1 MNIISE
7 SFKTIYTSNVLRKT
21 IHLTLSLILII
32 PFSQPYRDFMNT
44 LLSYS
49 LDPTLLTMV
58 ILLFA
63 AAFINSLQI
72 RVPNLRNRFIHIL
85 GDLRKKLLSSLETI
99 MKGNNDILEN
109 IDKMFS
115 RYEEKLIEFISSVER
130 SYELRYGYIC
140 VTFALLSIT
149 ISYVLFSHVAVY
161 GILALSI
168 VDTLSSIISMFTH
181 TRRKFLKHTN
191 ISILSTFSIFTLLLY
206 TLNRNIVSSITL
218 SFVAVVV
225 ELLSPEDNL
234 TLPIAVSL
242 VAHVMNVP
250 PLNI

>member
-1 MNIISE
+1 MNIISR
-7 SFKTIYTSNVLRKT
+7 SFKTIYTSNILRKT

-32 PFSQPYRDFMNT
+32 PFSQPYREFMNT

-58 ILLFA
+58 ILLFT

-72 RVPNLRNRFIHIL
+72 RVPNLRDRFIHVL
-85 GDLRKKLLSSLETI
+85 GDIRKKFLSSLETVV
-99 MKGNNDILEN
+99 KGNTDILEN

-115 RYEEKLIEFISSVER
+115 RYEERLIDIISSVER

-161 GILALSI
+161 GILALGI
-168 VDTLSSIISMFTH
+168 VDALSSIISMSTQ
-181 TRRKFLKHTN
+181 TRRKFLKHTDL
-191 ISILSTFSIFTLLLY
+191 SILTTFTIFTVLIY
-206 TLNRNIVSSITL
+206 TLNWNIINSITL
-218 SFVAVVV
+218 SFVAITV

-242 VAHVMNVP
+242 VAYVMDVP
-250 PLNI
+250 LPNI